1 MFKIY
6 LDSYVFQHKFPGIY
20 EFYVNPL
27 IKLFKFLSSK
37 AIFKKTW
44 IVWKSDIF
52 PFLWLCFDISYRW

>member
-37 AIFKKTW
+37 AILEKTMDRLKKW
-44 IVWKSDIF
+44 HFSIF
-52 PFLWLCFDISYRW
+52 MIMFWH